1 MKPKDIAQHVLLE
14 HGISELPVSVG
25 NLCRAVGIT
34 AKLTEPFR
42 LREWGGGICCMEKNM
57 PYVFI
62 DPSYC
67 KAHQKFTA
75 AHELGHL
82 LLGCVGSWT
91 SMDGIQ
97 YPSINCIEPDAN
109 AFAEELTMPEC
120 VLMSCGVT
128 TTRQIKKL
136 CRILPANSKQV
147 AKRVRQRLKSGES
160 FTPTEQRLVR
170 QFADYIQQH
179 TVKSV
184 CRKELAVCATN
195 S

>member
-1 MKPKDIAQHVLLE
+1 MNPKEIAQHVLLE
-14 HGISELPVSVG
+14 HGISALPFGVG
-25 NLCRAVGIT
+25 DLCRAIGIT

-42 LREWGGGICCMEKNM
+42 LREWGGGMCYLEMNT

-67 KAHQKFTA
+67 KDYQKFTA

-82 LLGCVGSWT
+82 LLGHVGSWEDAKGMQCPT
-91 SMDGIQ
+91 E
-97 YPSINCIEPDAN
+97 NCIEPDAN

-120 VLMSCGVT
+120 VLMSCGIT
-128 TTRQIKKL
+128 TVRQIKKL
-136 CRILPANSKQV
+136 CRILPADSKQV
-147 AKRVRQRLKSGES
+147 AERVRQRLKSGDP

-179 TVKSV
+179 TTK
-184 CRKELAVCATN
+184 AVCGRKRG
-195 S
+195 